1 MPAILNAVVLP
12 ELDAFHL
19 AEAAAQADRPDAF
32 PDGTITAGVIAALVL
47 CRA

>member
-1 MPAILNAVVLP
+1 MPALLNALVPP

-32 PDGTITAGVIAALVL
+32 PDGTITAGVTAALVL
-47 CRA
+47 RRA